1 MPLMNRIDSESP
13 SDVMRWLQSEG
24 AVLWPA
30 FLGSL
35 SLRRSRCVRPNCAA
49 CLSGEQHQSYV
60 LYDRAEGRRIAVYV
74 PEELVPQVQR
84 GLENGSALQD
94 LLHQAAPRY
103 IKALKRQRAEAKQ
116 SGGGG
121 AGSRTVERQVSF
133 ADWELMRQGLRLE
146 PLLQAISDF
155 LDDQKDMIEQV
166 RCDLTRGLKNAET
179 GRSGLTPQQILRSL
193 VLMGL
198 KNRGTLKGPTRAPPQ

>member
-1 MPLMNRIDSESP
+1 MNRIDSESR
-13 SDVMRWLQSEG
+13 SDVMRWLQSEA

-35 SLRRSRCVRPNCAA
+35 SLRRSRCVRVSCAA

-84 GLENGSALQD
+84 SLDNGRALQN

-103 IKALKRQRAEAKQ
+103 IKALKRERARSK
-116 SGGGG
+116 
-121 AGSRTVERQVSF
+121 
-133 ADWELMRQGLRLE
+133 
-146 PLLQAISDF
+146 SD
-155 LDDQKDMIEQV
+155 E
-166 RCDLTRGLKNAET
+166 
-179 GRSGLTPQQILRSL
+179 S
-193 VLMGL
+193 
-198 KNRGTLKGPTRAPPQ
+198 